1 MSEGCHFRR
10 LCSGDLAQ
18 GPVLFPP
25 SWRGPGPE
33 SFSSLRLTV
42 RPNPQAYG
50 AGSAA
55 ACLPDPALGLRLP
68 SLSMGGR
75 GGGPPCREL
84 IGCFWE
90 GLLGP

>member
-1 MSEGCHFRR
+1 MWGGCHFRR
-10 LCSGDLAQ
+10 LCSDLAQ
-18 GPVLFPP
+18 GPVLFPT
-25 SWRGPGPE
+25 SWRGPGLE

-50 AGSAA
+50 TGSAA
-55 ACLPDPALGLRLP
+55 VCLPEPALGPRLA

-75 GGGPPCREL
+75 GGGPPCRVL
-84 IGCFWE
+84 TGCFWE